1 MGIILDFFK
10 SIKDMKKLSKLQETL
25 EAEMNKLDAEGKL
38 PQELK
43 TAIKELEK
51 PASSEDNKS
60 VQSSVDKLEAF
71 TALLEKHED
80 IFPESCKKIISEYED
95 VTKDMEGI
103 AKEMDHLNS

>member
-80 IFPESCKKIISEYED
+80 IFPKAAKKLSANMKMLPRIWKGSLKRW
-95 VTKDMEGI
+95 TT
-103 AKEMDHLNS
+103 